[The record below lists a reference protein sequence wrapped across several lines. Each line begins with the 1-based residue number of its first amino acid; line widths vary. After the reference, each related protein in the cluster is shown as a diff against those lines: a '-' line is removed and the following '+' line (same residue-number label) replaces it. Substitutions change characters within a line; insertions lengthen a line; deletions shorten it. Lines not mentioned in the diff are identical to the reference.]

1 MARYSY
7 FITMRHSHN
16 STKKKKIP
24 AKELLPP
31 RTIKDY
37 LSVTGKTIKR
47 WETQYGWTVLKI
59 NARLVRYVKSE
70 VEDSLGVLF
79 PNEQN

>member
-1 MARYSY
+1 
-7 FITMRHSHN
+7 MRHSTH
-16 STKKKKIP
+16 STSGKKIP
-24 AKELLPP
+24 AEQLLPP

-47 WETQYGWTVLKI
+47 WEIQYGWTVLKI
-59 NARLVRYVKSE
+59 NARLVRYIKSE

-79 PNEQN
+79 PTEQN

>member
-1 MARYSY
+1 
-7 FITMRHSHN
+7 MRHSNN
-16 STKKKKIP
+16 STTQKKIP

-47 WETQYGWTVLKI
+47 WEIQYGWTVLKI
-59 NARLVRYVKSE
+59 NARLNRYVRSE
-70 VEDSLGVLF
+70 VEDSLGVIF
-79 PNEQN
+79 PTEQD

>member
-1 MARYSY
+1 
-7 FITMRHSHN
+7 MRHSSD
-16 STKKKKIP
+16 STIGKKIP
-24 AKELLPP
+24 AEQLLPP

-47 WETQYGWTVLKI
+47 WEIQYGWTVLKI
-59 NARLVRYVKSE
+59 NARLVRYIKSE

-79 PNEQN
+79 PTEQN